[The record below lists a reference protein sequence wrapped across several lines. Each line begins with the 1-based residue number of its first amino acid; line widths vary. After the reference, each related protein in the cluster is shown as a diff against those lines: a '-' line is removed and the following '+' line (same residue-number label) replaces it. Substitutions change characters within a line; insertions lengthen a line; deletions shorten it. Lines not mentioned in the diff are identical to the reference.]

1 MSRPFCVRFKE
12 TLIEVML
19 IPLRKNSIMMQMQK
33 REERIMKKW
42 MVWLLMICLLLS
54 GCGSSGS
61 VYVQSVEALSNMGGI
76 APGDHFLGLVVS
88 EHVTEIKKDSD
99 KAVKELL
106 VKEGDDVKEGQELF
120 SYDTDELQLNYDKKC
135 LELEQL
141 KASIESYKAQI
152 KQLENERA
160 GVTGSEKLRYTL
172 EIQSTQLD
180 MKEAELKIVTKEKEV
195 KQASELLENSTV
207 VSPIAGRVQDINES
221 GTNNQGEPAA
231 YITIQEVGSYRVKGV
246 LGELQRGGIQ
256 EEDRVTMV
264 SRTDE
269 SQVWSGKVTLVDY
282 ENPSQGSDMD
292 RYYGMSADEMTASS
306 KYPFYVELD
315 STEGLMLGQHL
326 YIKLET
332 QEGQPTGIP
341 IGSAFVCY
349 AEDGSAFVWAEARGK
364 LEKRT
369 VTLGEYNPM
378 NDTQEILTGISL
390 EDYLAFPDET
400 CQEGISTTRE
410 QPAAAETE
418 AVAEGGVA

>member
-1 MSRPFCVRFKE
+1 MR
-12 TLIEVML
+12 
-19 IPLRKNSIMMQMQK
+19 
-33 REERIMKKW
+33 KW
-42 MVWLLMICLLLS
+42 MPLLLTMCLLLS
-54 GCGSSGS
+54 GCNGGAA

-76 APGDHFLGLVVS
+76 APGDHFLGMVVS

-106 VKEGDDVKEGQELF
+106 VKEGDDVKKDQELF

-141 KASIESYKAQI
+141 KASIENYKTQI
-152 KQLENERA
+152 TQLQNERA
-160 GVTGSEKLRYTL
+160 GVTGAEKLRYTL

-180 MKEAELKIVTKEKEV
+180 QKEAELKISGKEKEV
-195 KQASELLENSTV
+195 EQAKELLEHSTV

-231 YITIQEVGSYRVKGV
+231 YITIQEVGSYRVKGI

-256 EEDRVTMV
+256 EGDRVILV

-269 SQVWSGKVTLVDY
+269 GETWSGTVALVDY

-292 RYYGMSADEMTASS
+292 RYYGMSTDEMTASS
-306 KYPFYVELD
+306 KYPFYVDLD
-315 STEGLMLGQHL
+315 STDGLMLGQHL

-332 QEGQPTGIP
+332 EEGQPAGIP

-349 AEDGSAFVWAEARGK
+349 AEDGTAFVWAENKGK

-378 NDTQEILTGISL
+378 TDAQEILSGISM
-390 EDYLAFPDET
+390 EDYLAFPEEA
-400 CQEGISTTRE
+400 CQEGAPTTRE
-410 QPAAAETE
+410 EPTAAETE
-418 AVAEGGVA
+418 ALEGGVE

>member
-1 MSRPFCVRFKE
+1 
-12 TLIEVML
+12 
-19 IPLRKNSIMMQMQK
+19 
-33 REERIMKKW
+33 MKKW
-42 MVWLLMICLLLS
+42 MVWLLIICLMLS
-54 GCGSSGS
+54 GCSSNAS

-88 EHVTEIKKDSD
+88 EHVTKIERDSE

-106 VKEGDDVKEGQELF
+106 VQEGDDVKEGQELF

-152 KQLENERA
+152 RQLETERA
-160 GVTGSEKLRYTL
+160 GITGAEKMRYTL

-180 MKEAELKIVTKEKEV
+180 MKEAELKITTKEKEV
-195 KQASELLENSTV
+195 EQAANLLENSTV
-207 VSPIAGRVQDINES
+207 VAPVAGRVQDINES
-221 GTNNQGEPAA
+221 GMDNQGEKAA

-256 EEDRVTMV
+256 EEDRVTLV

-269 SQVWSGKVTLVDY
+269 NQTWSGKVTLVDY

-332 QEGQPTGIP
+332 EEGQPAGIP

-349 AEDGSAFVWAEARGK
+349 AEDGTAFVWAENKGR
-364 LEKRT
+364 LEKRP

-378 NDTQEILTGISL
+378 TDSQEILSGLSL
-390 EDYLAFPDET
+390 EDYVAFPDET

-410 QPAAAETE
+410 QPVAAETE
-418 AVAEGGVA
+418 APAEGGVE

>member
-1 MSRPFCVRFKE
+1 MRLVDSLPEKQYNE
-12 TLIEVML
+12 ANEE
-19 IPLRKNSIMMQMQK
+19 Q
-33 REERIMKKW
+33 REERVMKKW
-42 MVWLLMICLLLS
+42 IGLLIVLCLLLS
-54 GCGSSGS
+54 GCANTGG
-61 VYVQSVEALSNMGGI
+61 VYVQSVEVLSNMGGI

-106 VKEGDDVKEGQELF
+106 VKEGDDVKKDQELF
-120 SYDTDELQLNYDKKC
+120 CYDTDELQLNYDKKC

-141 KASIESYKAQI
+141 KASIESYKTQI

-160 GVTGSEKLRYTL
+160 FVTGSEKLRYTL

-180 MKEAELKIVTKEKEV
+180 IKEAELKIKTKEKEV
-195 KQASELLENSTV
+195 EQAKELLENSTV
-207 VSPIAGRVQDINES
+207 ISPVDGRVQDINES
-221 GTNNQGEPAA
+221 GMNNQGEPAA

-246 LGELQRGGIQ
+246 LGELQRGGIK

-269 SQVWSGKVTLVDY
+269 TKVWSGKVTLVDY

-292 RYYGMSADEMTASS
+292 RYYGMSSDEMTASS

-332 QEGQPTGIP
+332 QEGQPAGIP
-341 IGSAFVCY
+341 IGSAFICY
-349 AEDGSAFVWAEARGK
+349 AEDGSAFVWAESKGK
-364 LEKRT
+364 LEKRP

-378 NDTQEILTGISL
+378 TDAQEVISGITM
-390 EDYLAFPDET
+390 EDYIAFPDET
-400 CQEGISTTRE
+400 CQEGASTTRE
-410 QPAAAETE
+410 QPVTPETE
-418 AVAEGGVA
+418 AVAEGGVE

>member
-1 MSRPFCVRFKE
+1 
-12 TLIEVML
+12 
-19 IPLRKNSIMMQMQK
+19 
-33 REERIMKKW
+33 MKKW
-42 MVWLLMICLLLS
+42 MIWLLAMCLMLS
-54 GCGSSGS
+54 GCGSSGNA

-76 APGDHFLGLVVS
+76 APGDHFLGMVVS
-88 EHVTEIKKDSD
+88 EHVSEIKRDSD

-141 KASIESYKAQI
+141 KASIESFKTQI
-152 KQLENERA
+152 TQLENERA

-180 MKEAELKIVTKEKEV
+180 MKEAELKITTKEKEV
-195 KQASELLENSTV
+195 EQAADLLENSTV
-207 VSPIAGRVQDINES
+207 VSPVDGRVQDINES
-221 GTNNQGEPAA
+221 GTDNRGEPAA
-231 YITIQEVGSYRVKGV
+231 YITIQQIGSYRVKGV

-256 EEDRVTMV
+256 EGDRVTMV

-269 SQVWSGKVTLVDY
+269 SQTWSGQVALVDY

-306 KYPFYVELD
+306 KYPFYVDLD

-332 QEGQPTGIP
+332 EEGQPAGIP
-341 IGSAFVCY
+341 ISSAFLCY
-349 AEDGSAFVWAEARGK
+349 EEDGSAFVWAETKGK
-364 LEKRT
+364 LEKRV

-378 NDTQEILTGISL
+378 TDSQEILSGISM
-390 EDYLAFPDET
+390 EDYLAFPDEN
-400 CQEGISTTRE
+400 CQEGAPTTRE
-410 QPAAAETE
+410 QPVAPETE
-418 AVAEGGVA
+418 AAEGGVE